1 MICWYKYFMPD
12 KIYNNV
18 YEIDFDGLLE
28 KGVKG
33 LIFDIDNTLVS
44 YRQPEPTAEVTELM
58 RSLRDKGFSVCFVS
72 NNKKE
77 RVDLFNQD
85 FKFPAFAEAGKP
97 LKKYMKRALE
107 AMGAAG
113 NQAAIIGDQ
122 LFTDVCAGKR
132 MDMLAL
138 FVYPIEPVET
148 LFFKAKR
155 ALEKPIIKKY
165 RRLENAKKV

>member
-1 MICWYKYFMPD
+1 MFKYFMPD

-18 YEIDFDGLLE
+18 YGIDFDGLIK

-44 YRQPEPTAEVTELM
+44 YRQPEPTAEVIRLM
-58 RSLRDKGFSVCFVS
+58 QSLREKGFSICFVS
-72 NNKKE
+72 NNKKA
-77 RVDLFNQD
+77 RVDLFNRD

-107 AMGAAG
+107 AMGIKE

-122 LFTDVCAGKR
+122 LFTDICAGKR
-132 MDMLAL
+132 MNMLAL
-138 FVYPIEPVET
+138 FVYPIESVET

-155 ALEKPIIKKY
+155 ALEKPIIKRY
-165 RRLENAKKV
+165 RRLENAEKL